1 MIICKS
7 NEKLKNQLF
16 MFLSNGQAFD
26 HVDPLILFSPPPV
39 ILISQTNYSFTFS
52 HGDMTQEQ
60 QYFLQK
66 VTKAFNYWSL
76 FISLEFM
83 NYIDS

>member
-1 MIICKS
+1 MIISKS

-16 MFLSNGQAFD
+16 MFLSSGQAFD
-26 HVDPLILFSPPPV
+26 HVDPLILFSPPPPM
-39 ILISQTNYSFTFS
+39 ILISQTNYLFTFS

-66 VTKAFNYWSL
+66 VTKAFN
-76 FISLEFM
+76 
-83 NYIDS
+83 